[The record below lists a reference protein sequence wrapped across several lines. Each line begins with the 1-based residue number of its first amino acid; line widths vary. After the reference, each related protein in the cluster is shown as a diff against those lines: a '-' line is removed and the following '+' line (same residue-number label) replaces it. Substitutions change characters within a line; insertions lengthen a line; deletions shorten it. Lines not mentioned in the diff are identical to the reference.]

1 MPSRLLVILAIL
13 SFAFG
18 GDGCASKSKQ
28 DYDEVLM
35 PLQTGSVIQRRVQ
48 VKTDSQTKPKTEPKK
63 KKKPAAP
70 KPEPE
75 ADAEPDEP
83 EAKPEAKAKPRPT
96 PTPTEEATP
105 PTERFR

>member
-1 MPSRLLVILAIL
+1 MPSRLFAILAIL

-18 GDGCASKSKQ
+18 GGGCASKSKQ

-48 VKTDSQTKPKTEPKK
+48 VKTDSQTKPKAQK
-63 KKKPAAP
+63 KKKPSPPKP
-70 KPEPE
+70 KPEAE
-75 ADAEPDEP
+75 AEPAVDEP